1 MLNCC
6 LIIPSTAL
14 WKLLI
19 IMVIMSAVG
28 EGDGDIGDDDTL
40 LHVTDALGVVAFDL
54 EAEEGIWVG
63 GGS

>member
-1 MLNCC
+1 
-6 LIIPSTAL
+6 
-14 WKLLI
+14 
-19 IMVIMSAVG
+19 MVIMSAVG